1 MEAAGTGLGRY
12 RVHPIRQFGSRY
24 GVVPA
29 YVVERRI
36 AEGAFGP
43 VTSVGEHHLVP
54 PSVAPEAVHRVGHLA
69 EREVFRQGQS
79 AEVGTS
85 PFPVAYPFRPCMI
98 SLRRDGSGG
107 FLFFQNAGECRLTVV
122 EYDIVHIGEDR
133 AVAHQP
139 QFRRGVSAAH
149 DDPYIRITEFY
160 LLPAAQGGEQVARKG
175 DGESDEIGAV
185 LCYGSEQEFRHPLLD
200 DVHGA
205 EEFRFKGGEFGKRQR
220 QRQVFGIPD
229 YFESRCD
236 GSPDEI
242 ADVLQ
247 IERADIFRAILY
259 SHPAELL
266 SRRRHG
272 FKTPR
277 LRQKVAPA
285 DSGGERRLLPPEKGH
300 DALYRS
306 GILAAQCIDTFEI
319 SVGRIAERL
328 LSPG

>member
-1 MEAAGTGLGRY
+1 
-12 RVHPIRQFGSRY
+12 
-24 GVVPA
+24 
-29 YVVERRI
+29 
-36 AEGAFGP
+36 
-43 VTSVGEHHLVP
+43 
-54 PSVAPEAVHRVGHLA
+54 
-69 EREVFRQGQS
+69 
-79 AEVGTS
+79 
-85 PFPVAYPFRPCMI
+85 MI